1 MRVFCIH
8 GYMAPKAIMVPLARR
23 LKRAGHEPVM
33 FGYPSHRGTLEDHAE
48 GLRALMQEHSDGPFS
63 VIAHSMGGL
72 VARLAL
78 QRMTCRAS
86 RCVFIATPHR
96 GSANARRA
104 RQSHLARFMSPAVK
118 RTAYGLETPPDVSNW
133 GVIVGSRDRVV
144 APHEGR
150 VDNVPAR
157 ILPFGHNELLFRS
170 ETARTVI
177 QFIERGA
184 FEDPLDIL

>member
-1 MRVFCIH
+1 
-8 GYMAPKAIMVPLARR
+8 MVPLARR
-23 LKRAGHEPVM
+23 LKRAGHDLSSSDIPAIADVLDT
-33 FGYPSHRGTLEDHAE
+33 S
-48 GLRALMQEHSDGPFS
+48 RALQALLHAHSSEPFS
-63 VIAHSMGGL
+63 VLAHSMGGL

-78 QRMTCRAS
+78 QHVTYRAS

-133 GVIVGSRDRVV
+133 GIIVGSRDRVV

-157 ILPFGHNELLFRS
+157 VLPFGHNELLFRS
-170 ETARTVI
+170 ETARSVI
-177 QFIERGA
+177 QFIERGT
-184 FEDPLDIL
+184 FEEPLDIL